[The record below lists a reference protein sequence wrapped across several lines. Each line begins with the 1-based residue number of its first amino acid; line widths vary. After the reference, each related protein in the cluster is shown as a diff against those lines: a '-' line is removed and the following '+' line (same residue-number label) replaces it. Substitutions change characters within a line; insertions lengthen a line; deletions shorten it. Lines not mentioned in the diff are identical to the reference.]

1 MKKSLALGAVAA
13 IMAVGFTTA
22 QQPVRIGMAFD
33 AGGKNDKSFNQ
44 SAFEGATR
52 AAKQFGV
59 EVKDFEPSDPSQV
72 GSGIRAFA
80 EAGFDLIIGVGFAN
94 EPSITKTAAEFKDVK
109 FAVIDSVPTG
119 DNTAG
124 AVFREHEGSFLVG
137 YIAGKT
143 SSTGVIGFVGGM
155 QIPLIRKFY
164 AGFNAGVKA
173 ACPTCT
179 TIENYT
185 GTTPEAWNNPT
196 KAREIAAA
204 QGAKGADIIYAA
216 AGASGGGALKYVM
229 DTKCVSGTKPP
240 AGIKLKPMLAT
251 VKAVAK
257 PADYRAKCKGANDR
271 PMFFIGVDAN
281 QNYLG
286 DSDKNPKTM
295 NYVLTSMLKRV
306 DLAVFNMIRNVAQG
320 RPWVKGAQEFGLDN
334 SGVGYALDQFNDALI
349 SADVIKGVETAKAR
363 IINGALD
370 VPEK

>member
-1 MKKSLALGAVAA
+1 MKKPLALSAVAA
-13 IMAVGFTTA
+13 MLAFGISSA

-33 AGGKNDKSFNQ
+33 AGGKNDRSFNQ

-52 AAKQFGV
+52 AAKKWGV
-59 EVKDFEPSDPSQV
+59 QVKDFEPSDPSQV
-72 GSGIRAFA
+72 GQGIRSFA

-94 EPSITKTAAEFKDVK
+94 EPSITKTAAEFKDTK

-155 QIPLIRKFY
+155 QIPLIKKFY
-164 AGFNAGVKA
+164 VGFNAGVKA
-173 ACPTCT
+173 ACPTCR

-185 GTTPEAWNNPT
+185 GTTPEAWNNPA
-196 KAREIAAA
+196 KAKEIATA
-204 QGAKGADIIYAA
+204 QGAQGADIIYAA
-216 AGASGGGALKYVM
+216 AGASYAGALQYVTQ
-229 DTKCVSGTKPP
+229 TKCVNGARPP
-240 AGIKLKPMLAT
+240 RGLKLKAAN
-251 VKAVAK
+251 KAIMSMAK
-257 PADYRAKCKGANDR
+257 PADYKAKCKGANDR
-271 PMFFIGVDAN
+271 PMFFIGVDSN

-286 DSDKNPKTM
+286 DTDKNPKTM

-306 DLAVFNMIRNVAQG
+306 DLAVYNMIGSVAQN
-320 RPWVKGAQEFGLDN
+320 RPWTKGAIEFGLDN
-334 SGVGYALDQFNDALI
+334 SGVGYAIDQYNEALI
-349 SADVIKGVETAKAR
+349 GADVIKGVEAAKAR
-363 IINGALD
+363 IVNGNLD

>member
-1 MKKSLALGAVAA
+1 MKKTVALSAVAVMLA
-13 IMAVGFTTA
+13 FGFTTA
-22 QQPVRIGMAFD
+22 QQPIRVGMAFD

-44 SAFEGATR
+44 SAFEGAKR

-94 EPSITKTAAEFKDVK
+94 QPSITKTAAEFKDVK
-109 FAVIDSVPTG
+109 FAVIDDVPTG
-119 DNTAG
+119 DNTTG

-216 AGASGGGALKYVM
+216 AGGSGAGALKYVM
-229 DTKCVSGTKPP
+229 DTKCINGTKPP
-240 AGIKLKPMLAT
+240 AGIKLKPALAGIRS
-251 VKAVAK
+251 VAK
-257 PADYRAKCKGANDR
+257 PKDYSAKCKTTDR
-271 PMFFIGVDAN
+271 PMFFIGVDSN

-306 DLAVFNMIRNVAQG
+306 DLAVFNMIKGVSQG
-320 RPWVKGAQEFGLDN
+320 KPWVKGAQEFGLDN
-334 SGVGYALDQFNDALI
+334 SGVGYALDQYNEALI
-349 SADVIKGVETAKAR
+349 SADTIKGVESAKAK
-363 IINGALD
+363 IINGDLD
-370 VPEK
+370 VADK

>member
-1 MKKSLALGAVAA
+1 MKKPLALSAVAVMLA
-13 IMAVGFTTA
+13 FGITSA
-22 QQPVRIGMAFD
+22 QQPIRIGMAFD

-44 SAFEGATR
+44 SAYEGAQR
-52 AAKQFGV
+52 AAKKFGV
-59 EVKDFEPSDPSQV
+59 EVKDFEPTDPSQV
-72 GSGIRAFA
+72 GTGIRQFA
-80 EAGFDLIIGVGFAN
+80 EAGFDLVIGVGFAN
-94 EPSITKTAAEFKDVK
+94 QPSITKTAAEFKDVK
-109 FAVIDSVPTG
+109 FAVIDDVPTG
-119 DNTAG
+119 DNTTG

-216 AGASGGGALKYVM
+216 AGASGAGALKYIT
-229 DTKCVSGTKPP
+229 DTKCISGTKTP
-240 AGIKLKPMLAT
+240 AMIKLKPMLAT
-251 VKAVAK
+251 IKAVAK
-257 PADYRAKCKGANDR
+257 PKDYTAKCKGANDR

-306 DLAVFNMIRNVAQG
+306 DLAVYNLIGGVKQG
-320 RPWVKGAQEFGLDN
+320 KPWVKGAQEFGLDN
-334 SGVGYALDQFNDALI
+334 SGVGYALDQYNEALI
-349 SADVIKGVETAKAR
+349 SADTIKGVESAKAK
-363 IINGALD
+363 IINGDLD
-370 VPEK
+370 VADK